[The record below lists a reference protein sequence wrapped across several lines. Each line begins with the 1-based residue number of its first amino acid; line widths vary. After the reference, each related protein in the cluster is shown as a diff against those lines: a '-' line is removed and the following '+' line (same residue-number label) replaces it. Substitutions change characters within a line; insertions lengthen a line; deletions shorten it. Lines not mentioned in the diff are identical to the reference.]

1 MHTIQL
7 TLHLFVIFSLNSTFW
22 LSSLTQ
28 NVGELVDEQLCVVG
42 IKYLAVNS
50 VKLAKISD
58 PGHVYE
64 TSQANYSLDVEIPLM
79 ARNYIF
85 R

>member
-1 MHTIQL
+1 LAQFL
-7 TLHLFVIFSLNSTFW
+7 DSKC
-22 LSSLTQ
+22 
-28 NVGELVDEQLCVVG
+28 GELIDEQLCVVE

-64 TSQANYSLDVEIPLM
+64 TSQANYSLDVQIPVM

-85 R
+85 KWYLTKEFGECTNFNKM

>member
-1 MHTIQL
+1 
-7 TLHLFVIFSLNSTFW
+7 
-22 LSSLTQ
+22 
-28 NVGELVDEQLCVVG
+28 VVE
-42 IKYLAVNS
+42 IKYFSVNS

-64 TSQANYSLDVEIPLM
+64 TSQENYSLDDQIPLM

>member
-1 MHTIQL
+1 M
-7 TLHLFVIFSLNSTFW
+7 V
-22 LSSLTQ
+22 
-28 NVGELVDEQLCVVG
+28 E

-64 TSQANYSLDVEIPLM
+64 TSQANYSLDVEIQLM

>member
-1 MHTIQL
+1 M
-7 TLHLFVIFSLNSTFW
+7 V
-22 LSSLTQ
+22 
-28 NVGELVDEQLCVVG
+28 E

-50 VKLAKISD
+50 VKLAKITD

>member
-1 MHTIQL
+1 LAQFL
-7 TLHLFVIFSLNSTFW
+7 DSKC
-22 LSSLTQ
+22 
-28 NVGELVDEQLCVVG
+28 GEFIDEQLCVVE
-42 IKYLAVNS
+42 IKYMAVNS

>member
-1 MHTIQL
+1 LAQFL
-7 TLHLFVIFSLNSTFW
+7 DSKC
-22 LSSLTQ
+22 
-28 NVGELVDEQLCVVG
+28 GELIDEQLCAVE

-64 TSQANYSLDVEIPLM
+64 TSQANYSRDVEIPLM

>member
-1 MHTIQL
+1 
-7 TLHLFVIFSLNSTFW
+7 
-22 LSSLTQ
+22 
-28 NVGELVDEQLCVVG
+28 VVE

-64 TSQANYSLDVEIPLM
+64 TSQANYSRDVEIPLM